1 MRKRALFGVL
11 VLLLGAT
18 GGCTAAVGGGVLLAA
33 VGTFALTSQCYDY
46 LDVTVYDPNGRKTC
60 DAIVTAT
67 SSTGSELELTSCY
80 YTPLSNGNW
89 TLRARLPGFPDV
101 SSQVQVDNR
110 KECIHH
116 VQRMELSIAAHAA
129 TTPNV
134 SVPLPSASPPSA
146 PVAPDSAASGGA
158 PPTNAFPDQGDSTP

>member
-1 MRKRALFGVL
+1 MRKPALFGVL

-18 GGCTAAVGGGVLLAA
+18 GCTAAVGGGVLLAA

-46 LDVTVYDPNGRKTC
+46 LDVTVYDANGRKTC
-60 DAIVTAT
+60 DAIVTAK
-67 SSTGSELELTSCY
+67 SSAGSELELTSCY

-116 VQRMELSIAAHAA
+116 VQRIELSITAHAA
-129 TTPNV
+129 TAPNV
-134 SVPLPSASPPSA
+134 SAPLPSTPPTSA
-146 PVAPDSAASGGA
+146 PVAPDSEASGGA
-158 PPTNAFPDQGDSTP
+158 PPTNAFPDQGDAAH